1 MSKINYQENSV
12 KELLKSG
19 SHLRIMTD
27 FLIEKNNPYVLELG
41 VERGSSTKAFTWFA
55 EKVNG
60 KVFSVDIDDCSKV
73 VQSSHWKF
81 LKSNDLDRDYI
92 LKNFKEI
99 KEKGVDLIY
108 IDSYHENFHVT
119 KLLNLWFKYLKKDG
133 AIFIDDTDS
142 FPFRKKKDIW
152 NSIVYDLIDN
162 ATKEF
167 YYNNIDKISY
177 VKYMNFNENGL
188 VKLYKT
194 SDLFDEPNSDKKI
207 WNYNVF
213 LKIIYPYL
221 LLIKKLTKKVFNF
234 KNKTK
239 I

>member
-1 MSKINYQENSV
+1 MNRINYQENSV
-12 KELLKSG
+12 KELFKSG

-27 FLIEKNNPYVLELG
+27 FLLEKNNPNILELG
-41 VERGSSTKAFTWFA
+41 VERGSSTKAFVWFA

-73 VQSSHWKF
+73 VQSSNWKF

-92 LKNFKEI
+92 LKNFNEV

-108 IDSYHENFHVT
+108 IDSYHENFHVI

-142 FPFRKKKDIW
+142 FPFREKKDTW
-152 NSIVYDLIDN
+152 NSIVYDLIDD
-162 ATKEF
+162 AAKEF

-177 VKYMNFNENGL
+177 TKYMDFKENGL
-188 VKLYKT
+188 VKLSKI
-194 SDLFDEPNSDKKI
+194 SDLYSEPNSDKKI
-207 WNYNVF
+207 WNYNIF
-213 LKIIYPYL
+213 LKKIYPHL
-221 LLIKKLTKKVFNF
+221 RKIRKFIKAILKF
-234 KNKTK
+234 
-239 I
+239 

>member
-1 MSKINYQENSV
+1 MNKVNYQENSV
-12 KELLKSG
+12 KELLKNG

-27 FLIEKNNPYVLELG
+27 FLLDKNNPSILELG

-73 VQSSHWKF
+73 VQSSQWKF

-92 LKNFKEI
+92 LKNFNEI

-133 AIFIDDTDS
+133 AIFVDDTDNFS
-142 FPFRKKKDIW
+142 FRERKDTW
-152 NSIVYDLIDN
+152 NSIVYDLIDE
-162 ATKEF
+162 AAKEF
-167 YYNNIDKISY
+167 YYKNSNKISY
-177 VKYMNFNENGL
+177 TKYMNYRENGL

-194 SDLFDEPNSDKKI
+194 SDFLDESNLDKKEV
-207 WNYNVF
+207 WNYKIIV
-213 LKIIYPYL
+213 KIIYPYL
-221 LLIKKLTKKVFNF
+221 RKIRKLIKIVFKF
-234 KNKTK
+234 
-239 I
+239 